1 MYLVHFVT
9 EGKTYPHF
17 YKMEASVDDLAS
29 MLHHVMER
37 LEFVGD
43 KSHKDRLRSDK
54 HLMTDLWMAN
64 SLLSLSKAPE
74 EENDCTKSTVS
85 PRRKV
90 SAPLYS
96 MPIVVTEKNR
106 IF

>member
-9 EGKTYPHF
+9 DLHF
-17 YKMEASVDDLAS
+17 YKMESSVDDLAT

-37 LEFVGD
+37 LEFVND
-43 KSHKDRLRSDK
+43 KSHKDRLLSDK
-54 HLMTDLWMAN
+54 HLMSDLWMAS
-64 SLLSLSKAPE
+64 SLLSLSKASE

-90 SAPLYS
+90 SVPLYR
-96 MPIVVTEKNR
+96 MPLVETELIKQSN
-106 IF
+106 F